1 MDLNKLISTID
12 SNALGEVESPEE
24 QDIKVIGTF
33 HENDIKSEGRILY
46 NQKENVTYYDNFDRM
61 YNILCGWKGKY
72 SLKEMMYFI
81 SLRYLQEEYLIVVK

>member
-1 MDLNKLISTID
+1 MDLTKLISTID

-46 NQKENVTYYDNFDRM
+46 NQKEDITYYDNFDGV

-72 SLKEMMYFI
+72 SFKEMIYFI
-81 SLRYLQEEYLIVVK
+81 SLRDLEERE

>member
-1 MDLNKLISTID
+1 MDLNKLVSKID
-12 SNALGEVESPEE
+12 SNALGEVESPEAE
-24 QDIKVIGTF
+24 GLLKVIGTF

-46 NQKENVTYYDNFDRM
+46 NQKENVTYYDNFDGM

-81 SLRYLQEEYLIVVK
+81 SLRDLQEGE